1 MSQHSTLPRLGPACG
16 IVFPVALFVA
26 SGHHAYPVGLV
37 AILLFAPF
45 AAYLHSLLRRT
56 EGDGG
61 WLSTAAFAAGLI
73 GITVKILSV
82 VPELARN
89 QATKGTEL
97 YAALDHMA
105 GMATV
110 FSLWPLALMLAIGAL
125 LTLRDRALP
134 RPLGYFAAATA
145 VALAVN
151 GSFLHAESVPALLL
165 FLLWTLIT
173 SITLLRKTRRAP
185 RNATQ
190 TAAATA

>member
-37 AILLFAPF
+37 AILLFAP
-45 AAYLHSLLRRT
+45 
-56 EGDGG
+56 
-61 WLSTAAFAAGLI
+61 FAAGLI

-110 FSLWPLALMLAIGAL
+110 FSLWPLALMLAIVAL